1 MPRVP
6 TYDQFQVAPTNLPN
20 VQVRPPGVRFD
31 APFSEAQATLPG
43 RQLQQVGQG
52 MTQAGMSM
60 SRIVAD
66 ERAATAKLVAEELEK
81 ANQVRVNDA
90 VNQAAKARLNLT
102 FDPTEGFVN
111 LRGENAL
118 KRPNDQS
125 LDQEYGEKLAKRLD
139 AIAQGLGNDAQRA
152 KFKQQADQLSLQFQ
166 SSLNQHISKEYGDYQ
181 NSVDDGTIQTGREQM
196 ALAWGDPNAI
206 KQASDAVRAAVYNKG
221 SRMGLAG
228 KAIEAATVEAL
239 SPGHAAV
246 VSSAVD
252 AGDVDYAREY
262 LKQHTAE
269 LTPQAR
275 LQLQRTVDTGQFEQK
290 TQVAAGD
297 LFTKHKGDIAAAL
310 AEARER
316 FSGKEEDGI
325 VTRLKTLD
333 AERVALRERGQ
344 KDAQD
349 TAWRIYSQTGS
360 LAKIPA
366 TVLAGMDGKDLEV
379 LRKTARMDAE
389 GKEVKTDPNIYY
401 ALTIAAATD
410 PNFKSEDLRRYFD
423 KLSPTDRKHF
433 ADVQGRAMKPGEV
446 DQVASVT
453 QQKDAVVK
461 ALGLEKQD
469 VGVFHQVADK
479 ALFAA
484 QTEKGKPLNQE
495 ERQKVLD
502 RLVLEGTTPG
512 VLWNSSTRAFKAQAE
527 GRPFTP
533 VFNDSQKRQA
543 TAALQRQGIKNP
555 TAQQVEAVL
564 RATYDTK

>member
-20 VQVRPPGVRFD
+20 VQVRPAGVRFD
-31 APFSEAQATLPG
+31 APFSEAQATAPG
-43 RQLQQVGQG
+43 RQMQQIGQG
-52 MTQAGMSM
+52 LTQAGMAM
-60 SRIVAD
+60 SKMVAD
-66 ERAATAKLVAEELEK
+66 ELDQ

-90 VNQAAKARLNLT
+90 MNQAAKARLELT
-102 FDPTEGFVN
+102 FNPAEGFVN
-111 LRGENAL
+111 LKGENAL

-125 LDQEYGEKLAKRLD
+125 LDQEYGEKLTKRLD
-139 AIAQGLGNDAQRA
+139 AISQGLGNDAQRA
-152 KFKQQADQLSLQFQ
+152 RFKQQADQLSMQFQ

-206 KQASDAVRAAVYNKG
+206 KQARDAVSAAVYNKG
-221 SRMGLAG
+221 TRLGLAG
-228 KAIEAATVEAL
+228 KALEAATVEAL

-246 VSSAVD
+246 IASAVD
-252 AGDVDYAREY
+252 SGDVGYAKEY
-262 LKQHTAE
+262 LKQNTAE

-275 LQLQRTVDTGQFEQK
+275 LQLQKTVDTGDFEQK
-290 TQVAAGD
+290 TQSAAGD
-297 LFTKHKGDIAAAL
+297 LFAKHKGDIAAAL
-310 AEARER
+310 VEAREKY
-316 FSGKEEDGI
+316 SGKEEDGI
-325 VTRLKTLD
+325 VTRLKTFD
-333 AERVALRERGQ
+333 AESVALRERAQ
-344 KDAQD
+344 KTAQD
-349 TAWRIYSQTGS
+349 TAWKIYSQTGS
-360 LAKIPA
+360 LAKVPA

-379 LRKTARMDAE
+379 LRKTARIDAE

-433 ADVQGRAMKPGEV
+433 ADVQGRAMKPGES
-446 DQVASVT
+446 DQVATTT

-461 ALGLEKQD
+461 ALGLKDQD

-495 ERQKVLD
+495 ERQRVLD

-512 VLWNSSTRAFKAQAE
+512 SFFGSNNTRAFKAQAE
-527 GRPFTP
+527 GRSFTP
-533 VFNDSQKRQA
+533 VFNDTQKRQA

-555 TAQQVEAVL
+555 TVQQVDAVL
-564 RATYDTK
+564 RATFDTK